1 MALNSKYRTLAL
13 MFASALAL
21 TGCVTPG
28 SNISTDNKTQ
38 KNQPAEDL
46 DSMVNLYA
54 ITPELVRQQ
63 NQTPIRAQGNVE
75 LEQQLKQYDYKV
87 GSGDILN
94 IIVWDHPEL
103 TTPAGSYRSA
113 EESGSWVRAD
123 GTIYYPYI
131 GRVEVRGKT
140 VDEVRDL
147 IQRRLAKYIEKPQVD
162 VNIAGFRSQKVYVTG
177 EVEDPGKQAI
187 TNVPLTLLD
196 AINQAGDISEDA
208 DWRNATINRNGKV
221 LDVSIYALMQK
232 GDLTHNFL
240 LQDGDI
246 VHVPRNDAQKV
257 FVMGDV
263 NSAQKVDIG
272 RNGISLTE
280 ALTDAGGIN
289 EMTADA
295 TGIFVM
301 RGSQQEGKLIDVYQF
316 NMSDASALML
326 GTEFEL
332 KPYDV
337 VYVTSA
343 PVSRWNRFIGQ
354 LAPTVTMLKNLTTL
368 SQSYIGT
375 N

>member
-1 MALNSKYRTLAL
+1 MALKSKYRTPAIMLV
-13 MFASALAL
+13 SALAL

-28 SNISTDNKTQ
+28 SNISTDNKAQ
-38 KNQPAEDL
+38 KNQPKESL
-46 DSMVNLYA
+46 DSMINLYA

-63 NQTPIRAQGNVE
+63 NQTPIRAQNNVLLEAE
-75 LEQQLKQYDYKV
+75 LQEYDYKV

-131 GRVEVRGKT
+131 GLVEVRGKS
-140 VDEVRDL
+140 VDEVRSL
-147 IQRRLAKYIEKPQVD
+147 IQTKLARYIEKPQVD
-162 VNIAGFRSQKVYVTG
+162 VNVASFRSQKVYVTG
-177 EVEDPGKQAI
+177 EVEEPGKQAI

-221 LDVSIYALMQK
+221 LNVSIYALMQK

-263 NSAQKVDIG
+263 NSAKKVDIG

-280 ALTDAGGIN
+280 ALSDVGGIN
-289 EMTADA
+289 EMSADA

-332 KPYDV
+332 QPYDV